1 MRQLLD
7 FARGITQPFMQ
18 SSSACPILTCREVK
32 PHCRQT
38 IYHTIK
44 GKRCAGCDVDIC
56 KAKGKRKK
64 SRTSSIVRVQRIK
77 ARTVVT
83 QPPTIVPSVLN
94 IVPQVSNIIQQ
105 VPEIVTQV
113 VPNIVPHGVPGIGSQ
128 LVSSIGSQA
137 TSMIPALRPDDT
149 LMPNIGSQIVSNIG
163 SQASS
168 MIPALRPDDNLM
180 HFENRWLQPREL
192 DTFDRTNSF
201 QIMPGIVP
209 LDDAPRPREL
219 EFPTGWENSWI
230 TNPLIG

>member
-18 SSSACPILTCREVK
+18 ASSACPILTCREVK
-32 PHCRQT
+32 PQCRQT

-44 GKRCAGCDVDIC
+44 GQRCAGCDVDIC
-56 KAKGKRKK
+56 KAKGKRKT

-77 ARTVVT
+77 ARPVVT
-83 QPPTIVPSVLN
+83 QTPTIVPSVLN
-94 IVPQVSNIIQQ
+94 IVPQVSNIVQQ

-113 VPNIVPHGVPGIGSQ
+113 VPNIVPQGVSGIGSQ
-128 LVSSIGSQA
+128 LVSSIGSHA
-137 TSMIPALRPDDT
+137 SSMIPALRPDDT
-149 LMPNIGSQIVSNIG
+149 LMPNIGSHIG
-163 SQASS
+163 SQASN

-180 HFENRWLQPREL
+180 QFENRWLHPREI